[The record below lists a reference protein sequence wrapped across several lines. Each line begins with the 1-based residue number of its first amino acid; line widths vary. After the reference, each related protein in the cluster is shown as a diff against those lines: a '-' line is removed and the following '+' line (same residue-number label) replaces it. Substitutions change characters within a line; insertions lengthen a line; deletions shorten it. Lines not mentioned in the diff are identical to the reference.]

1 MPQGE
6 KRGFAFI
13 CVLGVVRELKN
24 EGIRNL
30 CHMSDYERPKIY

>member
-13 CVLGVVRELKN
+13 LGVVRELKN
-24 EGIRNL
+24 EGQETLSQVVTIKKGL
-30 CHMSDYERPKIY
+30 Y